1 MADYALNIPNETM
14 AAAFQ
19 NIYSK
24 IPRQTITPT
33 AISLAEKNRSTVA
46 AEADASLRPYLDLS
60 ATQREQAAVQS
71 RAELDADAY
80 SRGMGSSTWLTDKKS
95 RESMAAQTD
104 IANMKAQYAASI
116 ADSINKSMAN
126 YETNKLAVDQANVS
140 NKLAADQF
148 NASQEEQAYTKAY
161 QILMDM
167 WNKGLFATPTTGSGS
182 GGGDGDG
189 ITPKSIMDQVN
200 ANNDTVSAAIALA
213 RALGGSSK
221 TSSDMSGAWA
231 SAKAINNI
239 TKQNVIAARALANI
253 G

>member
-1 MADYALNIPNETM
+1 MADTALNIPDATM
-14 AAAFQ
+14 AAAFE
-19 NIYSK
+19 NIYKS

-33 AISLAEKNRSTVA
+33 AISLAEKNRATVA

-116 ADSINKSMAN
+116 ADSINKSMAT
-126 YETNKLAVDQANVS
+126 YEANKLAVDQANVS

-148 NASQEEQAYTKAY
+148 NASEEEKAYTKAY

-167 WNKGLFATPTTGSGS
+167 WNKGLFATPSSGGSG
-182 GGGDGDG
+182 GGGDGD
-189 ITPKSIMDQVN
+189 ITFN
-200 ANNDTVSAAIALA
+200 ESALSKALA
-213 RALGGSSK
+213 AADQGSQRSSSK
-221 TSSDMSGAWA
+221 QSG
-231 SAKAINNI
+231 STYSINKLLNGI
-239 TKQNVIAARALANI
+239 S
-253 G
+253 

>member
-14 AAAFQ
+14 KSAFQ
-19 NIYSK
+19 EIYTK

-33 AISLAEKNRSTVA
+33 AISLAEKSRSEMLSET
-46 AEADASLRPYLDLS
+46 EASLRPYLDLS
-60 ATQREQAAVQS
+60 ATQREQAAIQG

-116 ADSINKSMAN
+116 ADSVNKQLQN
-126 YETNKLAVDQANVS
+126 YQANKLAVDQTNVS

-148 NASQEEQAYTKAY
+148 NAQEEEKAYTKAY

-167 WNKGLFATPTTGSGS
+167 WNQGMFATPSSGSGSGS
-182 GGGDGDG
+182 GGGDGDF
-189 ITPKSIMDQVN
+189 IVN
-200 ANNDTVSAAIALA
+200 ESELSKALA
-213 RALGGSSK
+213 AADQGSQRSSSQNGTANTNLSK
-221 TSSDMSGAWA
+221 LLKT
-231 SAKAINNI
+231 
-239 TKQNVIAARALANI
+239 IA
-253 G
+253 

>member
-1 MADYALNIPNETM
+1 MAT
-14 AAAFQ
+14 AFE
-19 NIYSK
+19 NIYKS

-33 AISLAEKNRSTVA
+33 AISLAEKNRATVA

-116 ADSINKSMAN
+116 ADSINKSMAT
-126 YETNKLAVDQANVS
+126 YEANKLAVDQANVS

-148 NASQEEQAYTKAY
+148 NASQEEEAYTKAY

-167 WNKGLFATPTTGSGS
+167 WNKGLFATPSSGGSG
-182 GGGDGDG
+182 GGGDGD
-189 ITPKSIMDQVN
+189 ITFN
-200 ANNDTVSAAIALA
+200 ESALSKALA
-213 RALGGSSK
+213 AADQGSQRSSSK
-221 TSSDMSGAWA
+221 QSG
-231 SAKAINNI
+231 STYSINKLLNGI
-239 TKQNVIAARALANI
+239 S
-253 G
+253 

>member
-1 MADYALNIPNETM
+1 MADSTLNIPNEAM
-14 AAAFQ
+14 AAAFE
-19 NIYSK
+19 NIYKS

-33 AISLAEKNRSTVA
+33 AISLAEKNRATVA

-126 YETNKLAVDQANVS
+126 YEANKLAVDQANVS

-148 NASQEEQAYTKAY
+148 NASEEEKAYTKAY

-167 WNKGLFATPTTGSGS
+167 WDKGMFATPSSGGSGS
-182 GGGDGDG
+182 GGVGD
-189 ITPKSIMDQVN
+189 ITFNESELSK
-200 ANNDTVSAAIALA
+200 ALA
-213 RALGGSSK
+213 AADQGSQRSSSK
-221 TSSDMSGAWA
+221 QSG
-231 SAKAINNI
+231 STYSINKLLNGI
-239 TKQNVIAARALANI
+239 S
-253 G
+253 

>member
-1 MADYALNIPNETM
+1 MAT
-14 AAAFQ
+14 AFQ

-33 AISLAEKNRSTVA
+33 AISLAEKNRATVA

-116 ADSINKSMAN
+116 ADSINKSMAT
-126 YETNKLAVDQANVS
+126 YEANKLAVDQANVS

-148 NASQEEQAYTKAY
+148 NASQEEEAYTKAY

-182 GGGDGDG
+182 DDGDVDG
-189 ITPKSIMDQVN
+189 IT
-200 ANNDTVSAAIALA
+200 AN
-213 RALGGSSK
+213 GSNYIPYVYT
-221 TSSDMSGAWA
+221 TSPQLYGA
-231 SAKAINNI
+231 I
-239 TKQNVIAARALANI
+239 TKAKSAGGLTE
-253 G
+253 

>member
-1 MADYALNIPNETM
+1 MADLALNIPDATM
-14 AAAFQ
+14 AAAFE
-19 NIYSK
+19 NIYKS

-33 AISLAEKNRSTVA
+33 AISLAEKNRATVA

-116 ADSINKSMAN
+116 ADSINKSMAT
-126 YETNKLAVDQANVS
+126 YEANKLAVDQTNAS
-140 NKLAADQF
+140 NKLSADQF
-148 NASQEEQAYTKAY
+148 NASQEEEAYTKAY

-167 WNKGLFATPTTGSGS
+167 WNKGLFATPTTDPGS
-182 GGGDGDG
+182 DDRDDDG
-189 ITPKSIMDQVN
+189 IT
-200 ANNDTVSAAIALA
+200 AN
-213 RALGGSSK
+213 GSNYIPYVYT
-221 TSSDMSGAWA
+221 TSPQLYGA
-231 SAKAINNI
+231 I
-239 TKQNVIAARALANI
+239 TKAKSAGGLTE
-253 G
+253 